1 MYQTRSIAGSADALA
16 AYLDEAITKGSVS
29 ASIEHQDVLSIGD
42 ARMILRTYERYS
54 MTGGNRLTLS
64 VSILAVGDRMEV
76 ALTTS
81 GGSQGVFFKINTF
94 GESAFMD
101 KGLEAVDCF
110 SRG

>member
-1 MYQTRSIAGSADALA
+1 MYQTRSLVGSADALA
-16 AYLDEAITKGSVS
+16 AHLDDAIPKFSIS
-29 ASIEHQDVLSIGD
+29 ASVEHREELSIGD

-54 MTGGNRLTLS
+54 MMGGNRLTLS

-81 GGSQGVFFKINTF
+81 GGSGAVFFKINTF
-94 GESAFMD
+94 GETAFMD
-101 KGLEAVDCF
+101 EGVRAVEVF